1 MNIEEAK
8 KSIDE
13 IVKLFQE
20 IEKAYDI
27 DLTRHVQHCFF
38 VKDDLD
44 DAVWKAEHK
53 DMF

>member
-13 IVKLFQE
+13 IVKLYKD
-20 IEKAYDI
+20 IEDAYNI
-27 DLTRHVQHCFF
+27 NLTIHVANCLK

-44 DAVWKAEHK
+44 DAIWKAEHK
-53 DMF
+53 DLY

>member
-13 IVKLFQE
+13 IVKLFKA
-20 IEKAYDI
+20 IEDAYDI
-27 DLTRHVQHCFF
+27 NLTRHVTHCLG

-53 DMF
+53 DLF

>member
-8 KSIDE
+8 KSIDD

-20 IEKAYDI
+20 IEAAYNI
-27 DLTRHVQHCFF
+27 DLTRHVTHCLG

-53 DMF
+53 DLF